1 MSLQLAQSSVESM
14 DELNSSTEEVDSTI
28 IVIVE
33 SESSEETVYD
43 DGDDSGVGTL
53 VATPILLAACL
64 VLVSGTL

>member
-1 MSLQLAQSSVESM
+1 M

-64 VLVSGTL
+64 ALVSGTL

>member
-28 IVIVE
+28 IIIVE
-33 SESSEETVYD
+33 SESSEGTVYD